1 MNPWRILIVDDDRLT
16 VALLS
21 RAINDLGLIEVA
33 GNGHEALLRL
43 QKEPPPNLILL
54 DAMMPGLSGFEVCAQ
69 LKADPKLAQIP
80 IIFVTGLSDQET
92 ETNAL
97 NAGAVDFIS
106 KPISL
111 PVVKARVRTQLALL
125 SQKRVLEDR
134 IATQSSEIEVL
145 LNSIADPIWLKSA
158 AGVFLTV
165 NPAATR
171 AFART
176 ELEMIGHTAHD
187 VFTPEI
193 AIQAEMEDRTVMAR
207 GEQQSFEK
215 EILSPDGAQLLHW
228 EVTKI
233 PVNLGGGQ
241 PTGIL
246 AIARDVTFRKKT
258 EQQLR
263 MLSLAIEQNPNAM
276 IITDSESR
284 IEYVNEAFVRT
295 TGYPLDE
302 AVGKKTGFLASG
314 KTPLATFAEMKTAL
328 AAGQAWSGR
337 FYNRTRDG
345 ADLIDFAHVSSIL
358 DVEGKVTHYLSIQED
373 ITERVQ
379 LAAEVSRTRAAMEIA
394 EAANQAKSTFLANMS
409 HEIRTPMNAIIG
421 LTHLMRDDLPT
432 PRQKERLDK
441 VADAANHLLGII
453 NDILD
458 ISKIEAGHLE
468 LSAIDFRLSDVIEN
482 VSTLV
487 SDRVKAK
494 GLCFFASLSDL
505 PAILRGDAMRLTQIL
520 LNYVGNA
527 VKFTAS
533 GSITLLGSIDEES
546 EDSVLARF
554 TVRDTGIGIA
564 PEHLPRMFQAF
575 EQADSSTTRKYGG
588 TGLGL
593 RINRH
598 LAQIM
603 GGAVGVESTPGAG
616 SSFWVTV
623 RLEKTTANE
632 VPSLHATSAID
643 AAGQLAKQYTGSRI
657 LLAEDNPI
665 NQEVSLTLLR
675 QVGIVTELAADGA
688 QALAM
693 AKKNRYDLILMDMQM
708 PEMDGLDATR
718 AIRQLANH
726 ATTPIVAMTANAFAE
741 DKQACLA
748 AGMNAH
754 IAKPVDPQK
763 LYTAL
768 LKWLPPA
775 TEAIPASAPVAPIAA
790 PADLVQS
797 PFADIPELDYALGL
811 KQMSGNA
818 VIYEKLLQQFANS
831 AEKELK
837 KLHEH
842 LANGDND
849 KARRLVHTIK
859 GSAGTLGASN
869 LHERS
874 AALEE
879 SIRNQAECSV
889 STANFDALAS
899 TFRSLAQAIAERLD

>member
-1 MNPWRILIVDDDRLT
+1 MTPWRILIVDDDRLT

-21 RAINDLGLIEVA
+21 RAMNDLGVIEIA
-33 GNGHEALLRL
+33 GNGHEALQRL
-43 QKEPPPNLILL
+43 HEKIPPNLILL

-69 LKADPKLAQIP
+69 LKAEPKLAHIP
-80 IIFVTGLSDQET
+80 IIFVTGLSDHQT
-92 ETNAL
+92 EISAL
-97 NAGAVDFIS
+97 NAGAADFIS

-125 SQKRVLEDR
+125 GQKRVLEDR

-145 LNSIADPIWLKSA
+145 LNSIPDPIWIKSA
-158 AGVFLTV
+158 EGVFLTV
-165 NPAATR
+165 NPAALK
-171 AFART
+171 AFRRS
-176 ELEMIGHTAHD
+176 EVEVIGHLAQD
-187 VFTPEI
+187 VLSPEL
-193 AIQAEMEDRTVMAR
+193 AIQDQTEDRSVIMR

-215 EILSPDGAQLLHW
+215 ETHSRSGAHLQHW
-228 EVTKI
+228 EVTKT
-233 PVNLGGGQ
+233 PVSLGARQ

-246 AIARDVTFRKKT
+246 AIARDVTLRRKT

-263 MLSLAIEQNPNAM
+263 MLSLAIEQNPNAI
-276 IITDSESR
+276 IITDGDSR

-295 TGYPLDE
+295 TGYPLNE
-302 AVGKKTGFLASG
+302 AIGEKAGFLASG
-314 KTPLATFAEMKTAL
+314 KTPAAIFNEMKTAL
-328 AAGQAWSGR
+328 GAGKAWRGR
-337 FYNRTRDG
+337 LCNHTRDG
-345 ADLIDFAHVSSIL
+345 NELINFAHVSPIR
-358 DVEGKVTHYLSIQED
+358 DAEGRVTHYLSIQED

-394 EAANQAKSTFLANMS
+394 EAANQAKSSFLANMS

-432 PRQKERLDK
+432 PRNGERLDK

-468 LSAIDFRLSDVIEN
+468 LAAIDFRLSEVIEN
-482 VSTLV
+482 VSALV

-494 GLCFFASLSDL
+494 GLCFSASLSGI
-505 PAILRGDAMRLTQIL
+505 PAVLHGDALRLTQIL

-527 VKFTAS
+527 VKFTS
-533 GSITLLGSIDEES
+533 NGTITLLCSVDEETA
-546 EDSVLARF
+546 DSVLARF

-564 PEHLPRMFQAF
+564 AEHLPRMFQAF

-598 LAQIM
+598 LAQMM
-603 GGAVGVESTPGAG
+603 GGAVGVESTPGVG
-616 SSFWVTV
+616 SNFWVTV
-623 RLEKTTANE
+623 RLEKSTASE
-632 VPSLHATSAID
+632 VASLHAASSIDSAT
-643 AAGQLAKQYTGSRI
+643 QLAKQYTGCRI

-675 QVGIVTELAADGA
+675 QVGIVAELAIDGA
-688 QALAM
+688 QALAL

-708 PEMDGLDATR
+708 PEMDGLEATR
-718 AIRQLANH
+718 AIRHLANY
-726 ATTPIVAMTANAFAE
+726 AATPIIAMTANAFDE
-741 DKQACLA
+741 DRQACLA

-763 LYTAL
+763 LYAAL
-768 LKWLPPA
+768 LKWLPAP
-775 TEAIPASAPVAPIAA
+775 TEAKLPSMPVAPIVAA
-790 PADLVQS
+790 SDVHPALVTD
-797 PFADIPELDYALGL
+797 FPELDYAQGL

-818 VIYEKLLQQFANS
+818 VIYEKLLKQFASS
-831 AEKELK
+831 AEGELK
-837 KLHEH
+837 KLQEH
-842 LANGDND
+842 LSNGDNE

-874 AALEE
+874 AALED
-879 SIRNQAECSV
+879 SIRNQAES
-889 STANFDALAS
+889 SLTNANFVTCASAFRAFALAIGKQ
-899 TFRSLAQAIAERLD
+899 F

>member
-1 MNPWRILIVDDDRLT
+1 MTPWRILIVDDDRLT

-21 RAINDLGLIEVA
+21 RAMNDLGVIEIA
-33 GNGHEALLRL
+33 GNGHEALQRL
-43 QKEPPPNLILL
+43 HEEMPPNLILL

-69 LKADPKLAQIP
+69 LKAEPKLAHIP
-80 IIFVTGLSDQET
+80 IIFVTGQSDQET

-125 SQKRVLEDR
+125 SQKRALEER
-134 IATQSSEIEVL
+134 IAAQSSEIEVL

-158 AGVFLTV
+158 DGVFLTV
-165 NPAATR
+165 NPAALR
-171 AFART
+171 AFDRS
-176 ELEMIGHTAHD
+176 ELEMIGHTVHD
-187 VFTPEI
+187 VCTPEI
-193 AIQAEMEDRTVMAR
+193 AIQAEIEDRTVIAR
-207 GEQQSFEK
+207 GTQQSFEK
-215 EILSPDGAQLLHW
+215 ETRSPDGTQLLYW
-228 EVTKI
+228 EITKI
-233 PVNLGGGQ
+233 PVTLGDSQ

-258 EQQLR
+258 DQQLR
-263 MLSLAIEQNPNAM
+263 MLSLAIEQNPNAI

-284 IEYVNEAFVRT
+284 IEYVNDAFVRT
-295 TGYPLDE
+295 TGYALDQTI
-302 AVGKKTGFLASG
+302 GKKTGFFASG
-314 KTPLATFAEMKTAL
+314 KTPPITFTEMKGAL
-328 AAGQAWSGR
+328 AAGKAWSGR

-345 ADLIDFAHVSSIL
+345 ADLINFAHVSPIR
-358 DVEGKVTHYLSIQED
+358 DADGKVAHYLSIQED
-373 ITERVQ
+373 ITERVH

-394 EAANQAKSTFLANMS
+394 EAANQAKSSFLANMS

-421 LTHLMRDDLPT
+421 LTHLMQDDLPT
-432 PRQKERLDK
+432 PRQKERLGK
-441 VADAANHLLGII
+441 VSDAAKHLLGII

-468 LSAIDFRLSDVIEN
+468 LAAVDFHLTEVIDN
-482 VSTLV
+482 VSALV
-487 SDRVKAK
+487 SDRVKANGIK
-494 GLCFFASLSDL
+494 FSTSLSGL
-505 PAILRGDAMRLTQIL
+505 PTVLRGDAMRLTQIL

-533 GSITLLGSIDEES
+533 GSITLLCSIDEET

-554 TVRDTGIGIA
+554 IVRDTGIGIA
-564 PEHLPRMFQAF
+564 AEHLPRMFQAF

-603 GGAVGVESTPGAG
+603 GGAVGVESTPGVG

-623 RLEKTTANE
+623 RLGKSTAND
-632 VPSLHATSAID
+632 VPALHAASSID
-643 AAGQLAKQYTGSRI
+643 ASTQLVRQYTGSRI

-675 QVGIVTELAADGA
+675 QVGIVAELAIDGA
-688 QALAM
+688 QALAL
-693 AKKNRYDLILMDMQM
+693 AKKSRYDLILMDMQM
-708 PEMDGLDATR
+708 PEMDGLAATR
-718 AIRQLANH
+718 AIRQLGNY
-726 ATTPIVAMTANAFAE
+726 ATTPIIAMTANAFDE

-763 LYTAL
+763 LYAEL
-768 LKWLPPA
+768 LKWLSA
-775 TEAIPASAPVAPIAA
+775 TGQPKNSAA
-790 PADLVQS
+790 PATPVVLA
-797 PFADIPELDYALGL
+797 ADFSQCPSAEIPELDYALGL

-818 VIYEKLLQQFANS
+818 VIYEKLLKQFASS
-831 AEKELK
+831 AEGELK
-837 KLHEH
+837 KLQEH
-842 LANGDND
+842 LSNGDNE

-874 AALEE
+874 AALED
-879 SIRNQAECSV
+879 SIRNQAES
-889 STANFDALAS
+889 SLTNANFVTCASAFRAFALAIGKQ
-899 TFRSLAQAIAERLD
+899 L